1 MNFPH
6 VWDILA
12 AADFSTAQPR
22 AQGELVAEV
31 LAQVRPNG
39 RVLDHYRVTLGGNK
53 ILEVKASM
61 VAMALAP
68 TSSTWIFRHQVWLKD
83 VIIRRNM
90 TSTAWVNAHKLI
102 QEKAA
107 WVETVDGQ
115 PVPEEEVLEALPGK
129 SAAIRFAVNIAGDQ
143 NLELNLQSLP
153 AAAETLMGK
162 PAFRG

>member
-12 AADFSTAQPR
+12 AADFGTAQPR

-39 RVLDHYRVTLGGNK
+39 RVLDHYRVTMGGSK
-53 ILEVKASM
+53 IIEVKASM
-61 VAMALAP
+61 AAMALAP
-68 TSSTWIFRHQVWLKD
+68 ANSTWMFRHQVWPKD

-90 TSTAWVNAHKLI
+90 TSTAWVNAHKMI
-102 QEKAA
+102 QEKTA
-107 WVETVDGQ
+107 WVESEDGQ
-115 PVPEEEVLEALPGK
+115 QVPEEEILEVLTGRT
-129 SAAIRFAVNIAGDQ
+129 AAIRFAVNIAGDQ

-162 PAFRG
+162 PTFRG